1 MHIRNFGAGEKI
13 VVEGEPGDS
22 MYIIRSG
29 ACQATKMEVNNR
41 VKMLS
46 SMKTG
51 DFFGEI
57 SLLTGE
63 NRTATIVASEDI
75 SLIVI
80 GKNDFASV
88 VGSSSLISEQ
98 IAQVVL
104 DRQKNQG
111 VLLDDYDDMAKVSQR
126 FIKRISDFFR
136 I

>member
-1 MHIRNFGAGEKI
+1 
-13 VVEGEPGDS
+13 

-29 ACQATKMEVNNR
+29 ACQATKMEENNR

-104 DRQKNQG
+104 DRQQNQG